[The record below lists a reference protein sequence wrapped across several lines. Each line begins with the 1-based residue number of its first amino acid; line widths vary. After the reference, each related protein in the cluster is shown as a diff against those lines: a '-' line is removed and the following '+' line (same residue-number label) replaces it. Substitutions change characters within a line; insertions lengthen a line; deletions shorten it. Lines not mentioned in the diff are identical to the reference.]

1 MISTLQIHY
10 ERLQYRQIL
19 FLNLKMVSVTAI
31 IQARMGSTRFPG
43 KSLCPIAGLPLLEH
57 IINRLKQVPEID
69 LILLAVPEKE
79 SEFPLVDHA
88 RRLQTPVFQ
97 GSEDDVLNRFIK
109 AGESV
114 QTEQVVRV
122 CGDNPLLDIPLL
134 SSLLQEHLTDK
145 ADYTIPHDPVPL
157 GSSCE
162 VVRFEALKKIDELA
176 KNPIYREHVTTWF
189 HDHPSEFRVKR
200 VDPPDYLKGCNFRL
214 TVDTEQ
220 DFLLIEELFKN
231 LPHSPD
237 SPLSLKT
244 VIEYLNIHPEVASL
258 NIDIQQKNW
267 REENL

>member
-1 MISTLQIHY
+1 
-10 ERLQYRQIL
+10 
-19 FLNLKMVSVTAI
+19 MVSVTAI

-43 KSLCPIAGLPLLEH
+43 KSLRPIAGLPLLEH

-69 LILLAVPEKE
+69 LILLAIPEKE
-79 SEFPLVDHA
+79 SETPLLEMAH
-88 RRLQTPVFQ
+88 RLQIPVSQ
-97 GSEDDVLNRFIK
+97 GSEDDVLDRFIK

-134 SSLLQEHLTDK
+134 SSLLQEHLAKK

-162 VVRFEALKKIDELA
+162 VIRFETLKKVGELA
-176 KNPIYREHVTTWF
+176 KKPAYREHVTAWF
-189 HDHPSEFRVKR
+189 HDHPSEFKIKR
-200 VDPPDYLKGCNFRL
+200 IDPPDYLKGCNFRL

-237 SPLSLKT
+237 SPLNLQAA
-244 VIEYLNIHPEVASL
+244 IEYLNAHPETASL
-258 NIDIQQKNW
+258 NIDIPQKNW

>member
-1 MISTLQIHY
+1 
-10 ERLQYRQIL
+10 
-19 FLNLKMVSVTAI
+19 MVPVTAI

-43 KSLCPIAGLPLLEH
+43 KSLRSIAGLSLLEH
-57 IINRLKQVPEID
+57 IIIRLKQVPEID
-69 LILLAVPEKE
+69 LILLAIPEKE
-79 SEFPLVDHA
+79 SETPLVELA
-88 RRLQTPVFQ
+88 QQLQIPVFQ
-97 GSEDDVLNRFIK
+97 GSEEDVLDRFIK

-122 CGDNPLLDIPLL
+122 CGDNPLIDSSLL
-134 SSLLQEHLTDK
+134 SSLLQEHLADK

-162 VVRFEALKKIDELA
+162 VIRFETLKKIGKLA
-176 KNPIYREHVTTWF
+176 KSPVYREHVTTWF
-189 HDHPSEFRVKR
+189 HDHPSDFKIKR
-200 VDPPDYLKGCNFRL
+200 VIPPDYLKGRSFRL

-237 SPLSLKT
+237 SPLNLQKA
-244 VIEYLNIHPEVASL
+244 IEYLDTHPEITSL
-258 NIDIQQKNW
+258 NIDIPQKNW